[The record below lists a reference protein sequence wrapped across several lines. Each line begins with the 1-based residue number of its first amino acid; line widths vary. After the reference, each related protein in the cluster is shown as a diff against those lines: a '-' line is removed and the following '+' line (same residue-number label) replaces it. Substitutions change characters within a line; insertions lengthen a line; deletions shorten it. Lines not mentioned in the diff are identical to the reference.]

1 MTKYFKTGPKTGI
14 RQLDEYQNGCW
25 VDLVSPTDDEIENVA
40 SLTDV
45 PEEMIKAPL
54 DNEESARL
62 ETDEGCTLFILDT
75 PTITEND
82 GEDLYTTV
90 PIGIIYNDKCIITV
104 GLKGNPVLRDF
115 MSKRNKISTDKP
127 VGFVLNFMLENMK
140 RFLSSLRQID
150 KKSSRIKDDL
160 HRSMRNEDLMR
171 LLDLQNSLVYF
182 STSLSSDMSVENKM
196 ERMQAVRSNEDYK
209 DLYDDVMI
217 ETKQAIETC
226 TVYRDILTVTMDAFS
241 SVISN
246 NANNVMKLLTII
258 TVVIAIPT
266 LIAGLWGMN
275 MEVPFQFIQGTL
287 AFWLV
292 TVVSLVLAG
301 VTAIVMIRFTSGA
314 KGVKEKKKKNKQS
327 RKR

>member
-1 MTKYFKTGPKTGI
+1 MIKYFKTGPKSGI
-14 RQLDEYQNGCW
+14 RQLEEYQNGCW
-25 VDLVSPTDDEIENVA
+25 IDLVSPTDDEVEDIV
-40 SLTDV
+40 SITGV

-54 DNEESARL
+54 DQDERARL
-62 ETDEGCTLFILDT
+62 EIDEGCSLFILDT
-75 PTITEND
+75 PTLTEGD
-82 GEDLYTTV
+82 SGDFYTTM

-104 GLKGNPVLRDF
+104 CLKTNPILRDF
-115 MSKRNKISTDKP
+115 MSKRTKINTDKP

-150 KKSSRIKDDL
+150 KMTSRIKDDL
-160 HRSMRNEDLMR
+160 DKSMKNDDLMR

-196 ERMQAVRSNEDYK
+196 ERMQAVRSNEDYR

-226 TVYRDILTVTMDAFS
+226 TVYRDILTITMDTFS
-241 SVISN
+241 NVISN
-246 NANNVMKLLTII
+246 SANETMKLLTII

-275 MEVPFQFIQGTL
+275 MEVPFQFDGVWT
-287 AFWLV
+287 WYLV
-292 TVVSLVLAG
+292 SGVSIVLAVIATIFMVKTTKG
-301 VTAIVMIRFTSGA
+301 TRIVR
-314 KGVKEKKKKNKQS
+314 EKKKKTKTS